1 MTKRTVKNLDRLTR
15 AELISLLRERETRY
29 GDSGRSP
36 LDIYNAVKDYATKET
51 EHFLVVTLD
60 GSNTIINTHLV
71 TMGLVN
77 RTLVHPREVFRPSI
91 SDNATAIVLVHNHP
105 SGNMEPSGDD
115 LECTQRLRKAGL
127 LLGIQVLDHVII
139 SKNGYRSLME
149 TGELL

>member
-60 GSNTIINTHLV
+60 GSNTIIKTHLI

-127 LLGIQVLDHVII
+127 LLGIEVLDHIII
-139 SKNGYRSLME
+139 SKYGYRSLME